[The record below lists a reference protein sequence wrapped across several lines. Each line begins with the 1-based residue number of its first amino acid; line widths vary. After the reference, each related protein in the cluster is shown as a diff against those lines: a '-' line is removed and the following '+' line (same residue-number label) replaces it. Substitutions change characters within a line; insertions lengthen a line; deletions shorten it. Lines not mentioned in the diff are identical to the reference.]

1 MTRLRRQPAPSEAK
15 PQGPA
20 PEEEIPDWVLS
31 SVLAFLEPF
40 FQGEGPAAS
49 GFGPGWGY
57 EGPPRDF
64 VREVERSFQ
73 VTLPWNGGRRT
84 ASNALWR
91 MMQEDR
97 GLLAKIIDYAL
108 RDMMMGY
115 GAQALDGAVK
125 ELTLALEQSG
135 ANYVIVQPDPQYFRF
150 RLEKRTL
157 PTARAAVAAQ
167 ARQPGNA
174 ATHLDKAWRAAFGR
188 DPNPS
193 LAYSEAI
200 KAVEAAAIPLVLPND
215 AQATLG
221 KIVGELR
228 ANPQKFQHVLTRDAE
243 PVRGSTLSPIQVV
256 TAQADLLWSNQ
267 MDRHAPGDPQPP
279 TPITQ
284 QQAEHAVFIAVT
296 LVQTFRAA
304 MH

>member
-1 MTRLRRQPAPSEAK
+1 MQLLRKQPRPLEAE
-15 PQGPA
+15 PIGPT
-20 PEEEIPDWVLS
+20 PEEEIPDWALS
-31 SVLAFLEPF
+31 SVLRFLEPF
-40 FQGEGPAAS
+40 FQAQGPAAS
-49 GFGPGWGY
+49 GYGPGWGY

-64 VREVERSFQ
+64 VQEVERSFQ
-73 VTLPWNGGRRT
+73 VPLPWGRGRSA

-97 GLLAKIIDYAL
+97 ELLAKIVDYAL
-108 RDMMMGY
+108 SDMMMGY
-115 GAQALDGAVK
+115 HAQGLDGAVK

-135 ANYVIVQPDPQYFRF
+135 ANYIVVQPDPQYVRF

-157 PTARAAVAAQ
+157 PPVRAAVAALAQ
-167 ARQPGNA
+167 RPGNA

-188 DPNPS
+188 EPNPT

-200 KAVEAAAIPLVLPND
+200 KAVEAAAIPVVLPND
-215 AQATLG
+215 SQATLG

-228 ANPQKFQHVLTRDAE
+228 ANPQKFHHIFTRDAE
-243 PVRGSTLSPIQVV
+243 PVKGSAMSPIEIV

-267 MDRHAPGDPQPP
+267 TDRHALGDPQPP
-279 TPITQ
+279 TSITQ
-284 QQAEHAVFIAVT
+284 QQAEHAVSLAVS

-304 MH
+304 VH